1 MGFEPTS
8 RLRDYLISSQGRY
21 DLFDTCPYI
30 KFLYV
35 KPTILTKLEIKA
47 KFRAKQ
53 ASFCEM
59 QNLKTQVKSRLSVG
73 RSSLGCITFRVRAVM
88 TSSIPVRIEFCV
100 STAFI
105 LYMTLHTLSSPFK
118 NFPQGSMKKF
128 PSKTRRA
135 ETIYSFLHALP
146 VNHFYPILCFN
157 TFTPYFSSV
166 TEPVYVFPSNRSV
179 YSPLSNATERFSNA

>member
-1 MGFEPTS
+1 MSAPMN
-8 RLRDYLISSQGRY
+8 LAK
-21 DLFDTCPYI
+21 I
-30 KFLYV
+30 KF
-35 KPTILTKLEIKA
+35 KA
-47 KFRAKQ
+47 NTRAKQ
-53 ASFCEM
+53 AKISKK
-59 QNLKTQVKSRLSVG
+59 QNYRNRIKSRVSG
-73 RSSLGCITFRVRAVM
+73 YGSSIRRRSFRVRAVM

-146 VNHFYPILCFN
+146 VNLFYPILCFN

>member
-30 KFLYV
+30 RFLYV

-88 TSSIPVRIEFCV
+88 TSSIPVHIKAVNF
-100 STAFI
+100 TAFI
-105 LYMTLHTLSSPFK
+105 LYMTLRTLSIPFE
-118 NFPQGSMKKF
+118 NFPKCGSKKF
-128 PSKTRRA
+128 PSK
-135 ETIYSFLHALP
+135 
-146 VNHFYPILCFN
+146 C
-157 TFTPYFSSV
+157 SS
-166 TEPVYVFPSNRSV
+166 
-179 YSPLSNATERFSNA
+179 A